1 MIEEGLFERFPCD
14 AVFAM
19 HNMPGW
25 PVGQFMFKDQTMMA
39 SADRVVVTFH
49 GKGGHGAVPH
59 RAVDPTIAAARTI
72 LALQTIVSR
81 SIDPL
86 QGVVLSVRSEARR
99 GGKECVSTCR
109 YQLSP
114 FLKKTITMT

>member
-39 SADRVVVTFH
+39 SADRVVVTLH
-49 GKGGHGAVPH
+49 GNGGHGAVPH
-59 RAVDPTIAAARTI
+59 RAVDPTIAAASTI
-72 LALQTIVSR
+72 MALQPIASR
-81 SIDPL
+81 RLDPYHGGGISAGTRRAGSTFNVNPERARYETL
-86 QGVVLSVRSEARR
+86 VR
-99 GGKECVSTCR
+99 T
-109 YQLSP
+109 
-114 FLKKTITMT
+114 T

>member
-39 SADRVVVTFH
+39 SADRVVVTFP
-49 GKGGHGAVPH
+49 GKGGPGAVPH
-59 RAVDPTIAAARTI
+59 RASSEERRV
-72 LALQTIVSR
+72 
-81 SIDPL
+81 
-86 QGVVLSVRSEARR
+86 GEESVR
-99 GGKECVSTCR
+99 TCSSR
-109 YQLSP
+109 WAQYHYN
-114 FLKKTITMT
+114 KKSYNYNIITLYNFAKKK

>member
-59 RAVDPTIAAARTI
+59 RAVDPTIAAASTI
-72 LALQTIVSR
+72 MALQTIVSPR
-81 SIDPL
+81 IDPL
-86 QGVVLSVRSEARR
+86 TGGVISVGTKPDRRSV
-99 GGKECVSTCR
+99 GKEGGSTC
-109 YQLSP
+109 
-114 FLKKTITMT
+114 